1 VLGEGA
7 IALHRAACALDSLR
21 SRLTAY
27 GAGFF
32 GTEQRARPY
41 EDLERLGQEMGTLS
55 ERFTVELGRE
65 HEAVAAFTGAR
76 VAVRD
81 IVATLALLRDP
92 DRHGVSDIQ
101 KFADETIEQIE
112 DQRAGFD
119 AWRDRFMDA
128 LRDARGKE

>member
-7 IALHRAACALDSLR
+7 IALHRAACALDSVR

-32 GTEQRARPY
+32 ETEQRARPY
-41 EDLERLGQEMGTLS
+41 EDLERLGQQMGTLT

-65 HEAVAAFTGAR
+65 HEAVAAFAGAR

-119 AWRDRFMDA
+119 ARR
-128 LRDARGKE
+128 RSHRRRRRRS